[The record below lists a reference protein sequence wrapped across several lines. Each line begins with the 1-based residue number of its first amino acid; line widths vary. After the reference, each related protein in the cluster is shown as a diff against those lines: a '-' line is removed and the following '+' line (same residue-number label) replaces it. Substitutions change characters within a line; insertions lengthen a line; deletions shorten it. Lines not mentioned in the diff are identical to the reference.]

1 MLLFNDL
8 CKIKIYYKVVELV
21 GGGSVI
27 SGATL
32 SSFNILNERDI
43 CEPERDICE
52 LEKGYL

>member
-27 SGATL
+27 SGATP
-32 SSFNILNERDI
+32 SSFKYIVGE
-43 CEPERDICE
+43 
-52 LEKGYL
+52 